1 MEDRNCDK
9 SCENCANRL
18 WNIEDDSYICGG
30 DPVRVVLDED
40 FCPGECYFWCEG
52 KEWKGED

>member
-1 MEDRNCDK
+1 MSRQARALKKIYNFIVRLERKKVKWK
-9 SCENCANRL
+9 S
-18 WNIEDDSYICGG
+18 GG